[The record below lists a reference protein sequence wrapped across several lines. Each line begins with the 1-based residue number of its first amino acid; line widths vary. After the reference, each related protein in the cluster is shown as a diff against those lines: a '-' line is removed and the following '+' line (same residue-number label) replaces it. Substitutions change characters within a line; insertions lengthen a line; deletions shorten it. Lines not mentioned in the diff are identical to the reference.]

1 MDVIKTKKYNGMGI
15 FQEAK
20 QRKIDGMGYR
30 ARRYKILWEN
40 KKCSW
45 NWLAIEWGIRW
56 SDKWQLF
63 PVWNASNNMNRSLLF
78 GIWKLY
84 FQITYCR
91 ANSFNQHRKLFLR
104 KKLWKFY
111 QLVY

>member
-1 MDVIKTKKYNGMGI
+1 MDSKNYNGKGI

-20 QRKIDGMGYR
+20 QRNIDGMGFR
-30 ARRYKILWEN
+30 SRRFKILWSN
-40 KKCSW
+40 KNCGH

-63 PVWNASNNMNRSLLF
+63 PIWNASDNCSRSIMF

-84 FQITYCR
+84 FQIDYHR
-91 ANSFNQHRKLFLR
+91 KSSFNQNRKLPFR
-104 KKLWKFY
+104 KNLCKFY
-111 QLVY
+111 QLVS